1 MAKLDKIERSVKN
14 KKFLNGLFVFLMC
27 LIELII
33 LGAVAHIIVQMIKGP
48 EDELYNLIA
57 LGVLLIWFGIL
68 VAYYAWAVYFYNIN
82 LGLTNEDWAEIRER
96 RLYTP
101 EGADDIPTENPNIN
115 ETLGLPTGTVR
126 GTLAL
131 TLMMGGLAMTIA
143 ALGMESFMKENA
155 FLVDN
160 FDFFKTAFLMMIA
173 FYFGSKSLEMIGYKN
188 KRIHGTGESQTGT
201 VNQPMTSQQIPVPPS
216 ADAEAAKKILKNGV
230 ADISEPDNGKTT
242 TSHTDD
248 FDVPGAVL

>member
-1 MAKLDKIERSVKN
+1 MAELDKLARSIKN
-14 KKFLNGLFVFLMC
+14 KKFLNGLFIFLMC

-33 LGAVAHIIVQMIKGP
+33 LGAIAHIIVQMIKGP
-48 EDELYNLIA
+48 DDELYNLIA

-68 VAYYAWAVYFYNIN
+68 VAYYAWSVYFYNIN

-96 RLYTP
+96 KQYSP
-101 EGADDIPTENPNIN
+101 EGVEDVPTENPNIN

-131 TLMMGGLAMTIA
+131 TLMVGGLAMTIA

-173 FYFGSKSLEMIGYKN
+173 FYFGSKSLEMIGYKS
-188 KRIHGTGESQTGT
+188 KRIHGTGANQNGT
-201 VNQPMTSQQIPVPPS
+201 ATIPPISRPGPVPPS
-216 ADAEAAKKILKNGV
+216 ADASVAKKILKQ
-230 ADISEPDNGKTT
+230 ADNTT
-242 TSHTDD
+242 KQT
-248 FDVPGAVL
+248 

>member
-1 MAKLDKIERSVKN
+1 MAELDKIARSIKN
-14 KKFLNGLFVFLMC
+14 KRFLNKLFVGLMC

-33 LGAVAHIIVQMIKGP
+33 FGVIAHIIVQFIKGP
-48 EDELYNLIA
+48 GDELYNLVA
-57 LGVLLIWFGIL
+57 LGILLIWFGVL
-68 VAYYAWAVYFYNIN
+68 VAYYAWAIYFYNIN

-96 RLYTP
+96 KRHSS
-101 EGADDIPTENPNIN
+101 EGVEEVPSENPNIN

-131 TLMMGGLAMTIA
+131 TLMIGGLSMTIA

-173 FYFGSKSLEMIGYKN
+173 FYFGSKSLELIGYKS
-188 KRIHGTGESQTGT
+188 KRVYGAGD
-201 VNQPMTSQQIPVPPS
+201 NQPSSGQPPPVSQSAPIPPS
-216 ADAEAAKKILKNGV
+216 ADASAAKQILKQ
-230 ADISEPDNGKTT
+230 GKVKPEASDKEKEKGAKTN
-242 TSHTDD
+242 D
-248 FDVPGAVL
+248 FDYPDAVQ